1 MDKPKVQENET
12 EEKQEKPPI
21 FKKVLLGA
29 FTIIVILMLIFYFMT
44 TPLMQ
49 GIIIG
54 LFESSTV
61 DRNAADI
68 GQGKMLF
75 FENNTHDLLMGIYD
89 RNPEREF
96 KVCLMGEINDG
107 NYFVNEVFEPK
118 MIYQDADK
126 VVAEPCPDET
136 LVSLH
141 SHPFR
146 QCLPSETDLRN
157 FEALKKV
164 NNNTLMAVMCERGRF
179 NFYR

>member
-1 MDKPKVQENET
+1 MDKPKVQEREET
-12 EEKQEKPPI
+12 EEKPQI

-61 DRNAADI
+61 DKNAVGI

-75 FENNTHDLLMGIYD
+75 FEDNTYDRLMGIYD
-89 RNPEREF
+89 KNPEREF
-96 KVCLMGEINDG
+96 KVCLIGRTNNG
-107 NYFVNEVFEPK
+107 NYFINEVFEPK
-118 MIYQDADK
+118 MIYQDVDK
-126 VVAEPCPDET
+126 VIAEPCPDET

-146 QCLPSETDLRN
+146 QCLPSEVDLNN
-157 FEALKKV
+157 FELLKKK
-164 NNNTLMAVMCERGRF
+164 NNKTLMAVMCEKGRF